1 MAKKK
6 KDGRDNLIPGA
17 NLRHGGYKALKEA
30 KQGILPRGNTR
41 LGQALKSFQVELE
54 GHFGG
59 FNKIQNVYF
68 STVMVPLFIFLWE
81 CDPISGDGWHF
92 DWKWS
97 LSRLDN
103 CYQKLVQ
110 LADSKP
116 GKGMESL
123 EDYLVRVSEES
134 KGAGGR

>member
-1 MAKKK
+1 MATKSK
-6 KDGRDNLIPGA
+6 KDGRDNLIPGGH
-17 NLRHGGYKALKEA
+17 RTHGGYLALRKAKE
-30 KQGILPRGNTR
+30 GIYPDKRTK
-41 LGQALKSFQVELE
+41 LGMALTSFQGELE
-54 GHFGG
+54 DHFNG
-59 FNKIQNVYF
+59 FNSIQRVYF
-68 STVMVPLFIFLWE
+68 STIMVPLFIFLWE

-116 GKGMESL
+116 SKAIESL
-123 EDYLVRVSEES
+123 EQYLVRVDKES
-134 KGAGGR
+134 KGR